1 MTKQAI
7 VQRLLEEG
15 HINIDEVTI
24 LLESKTETV
33 TIPYHINNN
42 DYWYSTIS

>member
-7 VQRLLEEG
+7 VLRLLETG
-15 HINIDEVTI
+15 HITQNEANVLLKEYSETI
-24 LLESKTETV
+24 TV
-33 TIPYHINNN
+33 PYHINNN

>member
-7 VQRLLEEG
+7 VRQLLERG
-15 HINIDEVTI
+15 HITIDEATV
-24 LLESKTETV
+24 LLENKIETV
-33 TIPYHINNN
+33 TVPYHINNN